1 MRPSVEQVE
10 AALPAF
16 IGEVDQVPPNFSA
29 IKVDGER
36 AYDLARDG
44 VEFELATRKVKI
56 HVLRVTEGS
65 DADHVTLEME
75 CGKGTYV
82 RAVVRDLAKART

>member
-1 MRPSVEQVE
+1 MMDADKAYRFTIAWGVTTASLDREGEIIGRVRRAPDASRRCE

-16 IGEVDQVPPNFSA
+16 VGEIDQVPPAYSA

-44 VEFELATRKVKI
+44 EDGRA
-56 HVLRVTEGS
+56 GS
-65 DADHVTLEME
+65 
-75 CGKGTYV
+75 
-82 RAVVRDLAKART
+82 RAR